1 MTTAADYS
9 NDLERLFSRL
19 PGWLQSPLSGVY
31 HELDRILQDVA
42 GNPEELIQASEKYP
56 ALANQIKQ
64 LALQQRSD
72 RERLL
77 AGEWKGLA
85 YDAFNRLMPE
95 VEAQIEQLAT
105 AVGDTKEVLTS
116 AAQACLDGAN
126 AICEIVDALITWI
139 VSTVIANVLLAVFT
153 FGLSL
158 AAEIAEAMGGA
169 LDALAQAEQVT
180 ERVASVIEKVG
191 QVIEN
196 IEKTMLQIEKV
207 LEMLLKGFGE
217 DGKISEDFKLVNV
230 LKPWGLTNPVDI
242 LEKDGERIAENY
254 ALRMATRLGVT
265 VGERTAAREVVSYA
279 GSGTN
284 TRGSVSEVSRSGDS
298 ALNAWRTV
306 GTAEHEASASDPL
319 PPTTPQPSPE
329 TGPQP
334 SPEPGPSPQPPA
346 PTHPSPHSGSS
357 PQPSSPQPS
366 PQPGSSPQPVA
377 SSQQAP
383 RPGSPPGQST
393 VPGPSPD
400 PAPQPGP
407 APQTG
412 SPGQPG
418 APTQSG
424 APAQPSPEPQPSP

>member
-1 MTTAADYS
+1 MTAAADYS

-31 HELDRILQDVA
+31 HELDRLLQDVA

-72 RERLL
+72 RARLL
-77 AGEWKGLA
+77 TGEWKGLA
-85 YDAFNRLMPE
+85 YDAFNHLMPE

-105 AVGDTKEVLTS
+105 SVGETKEALTS

-126 AICEIVDALITWI
+126 AICEIVEALITWI

-158 AAEIAEAMGGA
+158 AAEVAEAMGGA

-191 QVIEN
+191 QVLEK

-207 LEMLLKGFGE
+207 LSMLLRGFGD
-217 DGKISEDFKLVNV
+217 DGKISEDFKLINV

-242 LEKDGERIAENY
+242 LEKDGEHIVENY

-265 VGERTAAREVVSYA
+265 VGERTVARDLVSYA
-279 GSGTN
+279 GTGANS
-284 TRGSVSEVSRSGDS
+284 RGSVSEISRSGDS
-298 ALNAWRTV
+298 ALNAWRAA
-306 GTAEHEASASDPL
+306 GTAEHVASASDPL
-319 PPTTPQPSPE
+319 PPTSAQPSPE
-329 TGPQP
+329 AGPQP
-334 SPEPGPSPQPPA
+334 APEPGPSPEPPTPEPPA
-346 PTHPSPHSGSS
+346 PADPSPHSGSS
-357 PQPSSPQPS
+357 PQPSPS
-366 PQPGSSPQPVA
+366 P
-377 SSQQAP
+377 
-383 RPGSPPGQST
+383 
-393 VPGPSPD
+393 
-400 PAPQPGP
+400 
-407 APQTG
+407 
-412 SPGQPG
+412 
-418 APTQSG
+418 
-424 APAQPSPEPQPSP
+424 